1 MEHKSEER
9 TTTGIAYMSDEV
21 AELGRGLDFIDYL
34 DLETNYRKKT
44 VAE

>member
-1 MEHKSEER
+1 
-9 TTTGIAYMSDEV
+9 V
-21 AELGRGLDFIDYL
+21 AELGRGLYFIDYL